1 MKLHSH
7 ESLRGHIS
15 KETFCAAVREAW
27 RLSSRYGEALLAH
40 HAHSNDRPSLIK
52 TMSEFIFDLKKE
64 CGFLSAN
71 DGVKILDVGC
81 GNGQVAGRLLAA
93 LGFETEDSAA
103 YVGIDRSDAMLAE
116 TRTGIHA
123 ETGPGIHVTLLR
135 RDYADCN
142 WNDLCDGA
150 SRGFHLIWL
159 IHSGY
164 YLEAGHNHLLESLE
178 DITRPDGL
186 IVLMHNPEGNAPY
199 RAAAEHLGLP
209 AYAFDYMREIRMPRV
224 EPLIYDALRNNPGTL
239 DEFERRFAGSQGAR
253 ALRLLLEFYLP
264 DYPLEELPGRERA
277 EYVDKWRRHIEEE
290 DGRFVNAH
298 QMLVLLPR
306 KHDAALK
313 YCVQSSFERRRRW

>member
-123 ETGPGIHVTLLR
+123 ETGPAFMLPSCGVTMPTVTGTT
-135 RDYADCN
+135 CVT
-142 WNDLCDGA
+142 A
-150 SRGFHLIWL
+150 SR
-159 IHSGY
+159 
-164 YLEAGHNHLLESLE
+164 
-178 DITRPDGL
+178 
-186 IVLMHNPEGNAPY
+186 
-199 RAAAEHLGLP
+199 
-209 AYAFDYMREIRMPRV
+209 AFI
-224 EPLIYDALRNNPGTL
+224 
-239 DEFERRFAGSQGAR
+239 
-253 ALRLLLEFYLP
+253 
-264 DYPLEELPGRERA
+264 
-277 EYVDKWRRHIEEE
+277 
-290 DGRFVNAH
+290 
-298 QMLVLLPR
+298 
-306 KHDAALK
+306 
-313 YCVQSSFERRRRW
+313 